1 MYGFI
6 IFAVIVLFVVFYNTP
21 VSEIAN
27 TTTCKIPTK
36 YTSSNKPQALPQN
49 KDKFSVLDNANI
61 DTITKKNTNI
71 NSTTAITT
79 TNKGYVLKGDATDII
94 DPKILRKKSS
104 KSKTSKKPKLKF
116 SNNVNVR
123 LFDKKTR
130 DIINDGKQRL

>member
-21 VSEIAN
+21 VSETAN

-36 YTSSNKPQALPQN
+36 YISSNKPQAIPQN
-49 KDKFSVLDNANI
+49 KFSVLDNANI
-61 DTITKKNTNI
+61 DAITKKNTNI

>member
-21 VSEIAN
+21 VSETAN
-27 TTTCKIPTK
+27 TTICKIPTK
-36 YTSSNKPQALPQN
+36 YISSNKPQN

-61 DTITKKNTNI
+61 DAITKKNTNI

-94 DPKILRKKSS
+94 DSKTLRKKSS

>member
-21 VSEIAN
+21 VSETAN
-27 TTTCKIPTK
+27 TTICKIPTK
-36 YTSSNKPQALPQN
+36 YISSNKPQN

-61 DTITKKNTNI
+61 DAITKKNTNI

-79 TNKGYVLKGDATDII
+79 TNKGHILKGDATDII
-94 DPKILRKKSS
+94 DSKNLRKKSS